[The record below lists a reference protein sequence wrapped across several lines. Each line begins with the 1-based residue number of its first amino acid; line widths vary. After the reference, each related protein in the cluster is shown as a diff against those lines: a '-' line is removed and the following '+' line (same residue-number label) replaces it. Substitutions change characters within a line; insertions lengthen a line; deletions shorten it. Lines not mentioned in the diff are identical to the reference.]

1 MHHRH
6 HYHRPAQ
13 AYLILTCQN
22 KNVLKYTKFYSNLAK
37 TTHLASFF
45 QVISR
50 VPRDFFF
57 MTKLNRVY
65 KLCINRHYCLFP
77 QMHGSVSR
85 TRWLSQRELRRQS
98 WTVVGFFFCPSTS
111 AHTPLQPMF
120 SPGSSRQRLESCSGR
135 VSPHRILCATERSDR
150 LVQRSIDSSADALGV
165 CRNQSGRP

>member
-1 MHHRH
+1 MCTTPTTTTTR
-6 HYHRPAQ
+6 
-13 AYLILTCQN
+13 
-22 KNVLKYTKFYSNLAK
+22 LKHTSFLLLKQECSQIHMFYSNLAK

-85 TRWLSQRELRRQS
+85 TRWFSQRELRRQS
-98 WTVVGFFFCPSTS
+98 WTVEGFFFCPSTS
-111 AHTPLQPMF
+111 AHTPLLPMF
-120 SPGSSRQRLESCSGR
+120 SPRSSRQ
-135 VSPHRILCATERSDR
+135 
-150 LVQRSIDSSADALGV
+150 QRSKAVVEG
-165 CRNQSGRP
+165 CHP